1 MITAAGDATD
11 HDIDVA
17 YAILT
22 EAIASLAIE
31 QMLLS
36 KKNNRSSG
44 LIVSE
49 EIVHRVAG

>member
-11 HDIDVA
+11 HIDVA

-31 QMLLS
+31 QMLSS
-36 KKNNRSSG
+36 KKKQSKQWFD
-44 LIVSE
+44 SE
-49 EIVHRVAG
+49 